1 MTEYAT
7 QTGQARR
14 KGDDRFQSAS
24 GRWEEQNQ
32 QMPWL
37 LKGEL
42 YSLLRNWKVAILSY
56 HEIYKSGSSSG
67 SYTNMHTRTSGLLEQ
82 QTLTTHAAA
91 VLYLTFSAKKASI

>member
-37 LKGEL
+37 LKEEL
-42 YSLLRNWKVAILSY
+42 YSLLRIWRVAILSD
-56 HEIYKSGSSSG
+56 HEINKSGSSSG
-67 SYTNMHTRTSGLLEQ
+67 SYTNMPRHYNGLLKQ
-82 QTLTTHAAA
+82 KKLTKHAAA
-91 VLYLTFSAKKASI
+91 VLYLKFTA